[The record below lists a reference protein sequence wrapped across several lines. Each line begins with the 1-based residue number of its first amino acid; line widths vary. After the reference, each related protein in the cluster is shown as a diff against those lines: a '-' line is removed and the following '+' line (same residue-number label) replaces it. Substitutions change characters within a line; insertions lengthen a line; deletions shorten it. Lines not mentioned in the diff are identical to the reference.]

1 MNYQSNTIQSMQSC
15 IDACTE
21 CHQMCL
27 QTAMN
32 LCLESG
38 GEHVEPEHLRLM
50 LSCAEICQT
59 STNFMLMSSEYSNQ
73 VCQVCAEI
81 CEACA
86 SSCEQMEGMED
97 CAEICREC
105 AEICREM
112 AGTEA
117 SRGTATQARSTAGG
131 L

>member
-1 MNYQSNTIQSMQSC
+1 MQSC

-27 QTAMN
+27 QTAMT

-38 GEHVEPEHLRLM
+38 GEHIEPEHLRLM

-59 STNFMLMSSEYSNQ
+59 STNFMLMSSDYSNQ

-86 SSCEQMEGMED
+86 SSCEQMEGMEE
-97 CAEICREC
+97 CARTCREC

-117 SRGTATQARSTAGG
+117 SRVTATQARSTGGG